1 MDVDSTDV
9 LRIILQFL
17 SENGL
22 YGSVRSLQ
30 DETGVA
36 LNAVPSPSALAADI
50 TSGKWDSVLQIVGTL
65 KLPPLVLSA
74 LYEQVF
80 RELVELREHDTARV
94 FLRGSAPL
102 ASLKQTDVSRYSG
115 LEALVSRGASY
126 GDAADLY
133 ALSYALGSIPT
144 RDSNTSSSSSTSLR
158 AKRRGEIASAI
169 LSEIMTVPPSRL
181 LSLVGQAL
189 KWQLHTGLLE
199 PGGAPDLLQQRG
211 ESGSA
216 QRSTAAAVVDHAGDY
231 PCRFDS
237 GLCVKF
243 GAAARAEA
251 AVYSHD
257 GAHVIVGSVDG
268 IVEVYDATTLKI
280 SSKLAYQARDEF
292 MLHDEAISA
301 LTVSR
306 DNEMLSSASIAGT
319 IKVWRLSSGECL
331 RKFIRAHGSAAADVT
346 SSSSSTGGGGGAV
359 TCLAF
364 SKDSSQLLS
373 GGQDGTLKVHG
384 LRSGKLLKELRGHS
398 SSVSSCMWL
407 PDSLHVISSSL
418 DGTVRVWDT
427 SLSECTRILR
437 APASEGDERGSDS
450 TPVLAALSLPQ
461 NADHVVI
468 VSSSRTVHLLSA
480 SSGTLIRS
488 FTVVLGGG
496 GGGGGQSGK
505 ASSSAA
511 ASVVAAAARSVSD
524 VICAAA
530 LSHTGRLLY
539 VVTEKRSLVVFDVMT
554 GKVEFSSTPDDN
566 IATHHPLLL
575 ATESAASLVGKKVTG
590 LSHHPF
596 KSEISVF
603 GEEGTLKV
611 FKATM

>member
-22 YGSVRSLQ
+22 YGSVQTLQ

-74 LYEQVF
+74 LYEQIL
-80 RELVELREHDTARV
+80 RELVELHEHETARV

-133 ALSYALGSIPT
+133 ANSYALNTSI
-144 RDSNTSSSSSTSLR
+144 TSSSSLSSSSASNSTSLR

-189 KWQLHTGLLE
+189 KWQMHTGLLE
-199 PGGAPDLLQQRG
+199 PGGAPDLLQQR
-211 ESGSA
+211 SGDGSSHH
-216 QRSTAAAVVDHAGDY
+216 RSTAAAVVDHAGDY

-237 GLCVKF
+237 GLSIKF

-251 AVYSHD
+251 VVYSHD
-257 GAHVIVGSVDG
+257 GAYLIIGSVDG
-268 IVEVYDATTLKI
+268 IVEVYDAATLKI

-301 LTVSR
+301 LSVSR
-306 DNEMLSSASIAGT
+306 DNELLSSASISGT

-331 RKFIRAHGSAAADVT
+331 RKFIRAHGSAASDVSG
-346 SSSSSTGGGGGAV
+346 SSSSGGAAV
-359 TCLAF
+359 TCMSF

-373 GGQDGTLKVHG
+373 GGQDGTLKVYG
-384 LRSGKLLKELRGHS
+384 LKSGKMLKEMRGHA

-407 PDSLHVISSSL
+407 PDSLHVVSSSL

-427 SLSECTRILR
+427 VLSECTRVLR
-437 APASEGDERGSDS
+437 APSSAEDDRLDN
-450 TPVLAALSLPQ
+450 TPVLSAFSLPH
-461 NADHVVI
+461 NADNIIVV
-468 VSSSRTVHLLSA
+468 SNSHRAHLLSA
-480 SSGTLIRS
+480 STGASIRS
-488 FTVVLGGG
+488 FSVAK
-496 GGGGGQSGK
+496 GGGGGQNNK
-505 ASSSAA
+505 ASTSSAA
-511 ASVVAAAARSVSD
+511 ASVLAAAAKSAAD
-524 VICAAA
+524 AICAAS

-539 VVTEKRSLVVFDVMT
+539 LVTEKRSLFIFDVAT
-554 GKVEFSSTPDDN
+554 GKVEFSSTPDDIVGSN
-566 IATHHPLLL
+566 RQILLSY
-575 ATESAASLVGKKVTG
+575 ESASPAAMKRVTG
-590 LSHHPF
+590 VSHHPF
-596 KSEISVF
+596 KSEVSVF

-611 FKATM
+611 LRASS